1 MKKIIFIS
9 IAILS
14 LNFCFGQTT
23 SYDIVTKD
31 GKVLLSEKTEKG
43 VNETPITSKGI
54 KEQFDLASSQIKE
67 LQERRVLIQE
77 LLAIDDTIKS
87 ITVSQ
92 NLLAELFKKAKKA
105 ESELLAKSEDSKK

>member
-9 IAILS
+9 IALLS
-14 LNFCFGQTT
+14 LNFCFGQA
-23 SYDIVTKD
+23 SYDVVTKD

-43 VNETPITSKGI
+43 VSETPITSKGI
-54 KEQFDLASSQIKE
+54 KEQFDMASSQIKE
-67 LQERRVLIQE
+67 LQERRALIQE

-92 NLLAELFKKAKKA
+92 NLLAELFKKAQKA
-105 ESELLAKSEDSKK
+105 ESELLAKSEDNKK